1 MNYLKIYKIKLKIML
16 LISLMTLNLF
26 GEFFKLNDLTNERW
40 KGCTFTLTGDPH
52 NPKYTMTV
60 YIAYLGDKK
69 YNQWTSNY
77 PYKSG
82 YNFNL
87 FDIDDKNET
96 EKYDLINFKFKYDN
110 NGTEYGVQAPRLQII
125 TKLKIEKD
133 GQEIFTAQKIGK
145 EIVQGGRKEYVKK
158 EILGKLRCIYKIHG
172 SRKEHVKYKGML
184 ITVSD
189 YKNLMKHNR

>member
-1 MNYLKIYKIKLKIML
+1 ML

-40 KGCTFTLTGDPH
+40 NGCTFTLTGDPH

-60 YIAYLGDKK
+60 YIDYLGDKK

-77 PYKSG
+77 RYKSG

-110 NGTEYGVQAPRLQII
+110 NETEYGVQAPRLQII

-133 GQEIFTAQKIGK
+133 GQDIFTAQKIGK
-145 EIVQGGRKEYVKK
+145 GIV
-158 EILGKLRCIYKIHG
+158 
-172 SRKEHVKYKGML
+172 
-184 ITVSD
+184 
-189 YKNLMKHNR
+189 N